1 LELHAALINFLFGC
15 AGGFGVTAYSLY
27 EASRKPKT
35 ERPAFDFLYFSV
47 AFILT
52 LLGGI
57 TALANHLTKSISTV
71 TAFNLGLSIP
81 ALIKVDANR
90 RANKRKQNANID

>member
-1 LELHAALINFLFGC
+1 LESNAALVNFLFGC

-27 EASRKPKT
+27 EASRKPKAD
-35 ERPAFDFLYFSV
+35 RPAFDFLYFMV
-47 AFILT
+47 AIVLT
-52 LLGGI
+52 LLGGVC
-57 TALANHLTKSISTV
+57 ALANHLTKSISTL

-90 RANKRKQNANID
+90 RANKPKKNARID

>member
-1 LELHAALINFLFGC
+1 LALPR
-15 AGGFGVTAYSLY
+15 TSLY